1 MSHGD
6 GKGASPFSWGAR
18 SPWIGMALCFLVCR
32 LGGRGRFL
40 LEEAALGCVLY
51 RSLTA
56 RWVTMGMEWEA
67 TKPKPKWAKVFRSM
81 WIWESPNSTHFFP
94 DIYLLSCCYVNRKYR
109 AIGSRQ
115 IGPQK
120 RIIGLWTVGPNV
132 QGPTARSQKTDNWAL
147 EPNCMGPNC
156 LGPNLL
162 GSNCPGQNYGIAH
175 QKMSAET

>member
-6 GKGASPFSWGAR
+6 FKRASPFSCGVR
-18 SPWIGMALCFLVCR
+18 SPWIMMAFLVCR
-32 LGGRGRFL
+32 LVGCGRFL
-40 LEEAALGCVLY
+40 LEEAALDCVLY

-67 TKPKPKWAKVFRSM
+67 TKPKPKWAKVFISM

-94 DIYLLSCCYVNRKYR
+94 DIYLLSCCYVNRKYKSS

-120 RIIGLWTVGPNV
+120 QTIGLWTVGPLGLMSRAQLLAPKKQTIGPWSPIV
-132 QGPTARSQKTDNWAL
+132 WGPTVWV
-147 EPNCMGPNC
+147 PI
-156 LGPNLL
+156 
-162 GSNCPGQNYGIAH
+162 Y
-175 QKMSAET
+175 